1 MKVNVKV
8 KKHFID
14 ADDERWVIE
23 TTPVLIEA
31 GNFPEPRFE
40 VEVASENGGVDF
52 AHYEIDM
59 DHLAKLDELSSN
71 EESNEFDACDF
82 CNIWLDGVPYE
93 LISEVVA

>member
-1 MKVNVKV
+1 MKANVKV

-14 ADDERWVIE
+14 AENERWMIE

-71 EESNEFDACDF
+71 PEGNHFDACDF
-82 CNIWLDGVPYE
+82 ENVWLDGIPYQVDV
-93 LISEVVA
+93 EVMA